1 MRVTKRLMAALLACL
16 MLLSLLPVPA
26 YAADDGRIALLAV
39 TQDGY
44 VIEPEYIGYRSGDTV
59 KDVLKNSGHTFSG
72 IDSGFITAV
81 DGRTDN
87 YSLHYDGDG
96 YALDASAKGLT
107 AIWFT
112 TNANQSYGDDLL
124 HLAERMAAYNTSTNG
139 LKDYAAAKEAYDA
152 AHSGFYAAANAAAA
166 PLRTALENA
175 IEKFETFQAG
185 DRVTVTIAA
194 TQDGNAVTPAQA
206 TFTSEFGTVTTV
218 KNAGSVQ
225 LVPATYQ
232 FDLSDGGINHVRGTV
247 EVTAQGAAV
256 SAPLPSGKWIKELR
270 LGIDNQWKDGEDVP
284 KFDETDGGATFWVP
298 DYSYGTLYPYMVPGD
313 GIGTG
318 EGQMNVRVYLAGVET
333 LPKYARS
340 WQSKATA
347 LSRVLPGSSLEG
359 GDVVLEARYAVDG
372 YEQYQPYT
380 LHVLRTPSLTDLVV
394 SDASARL
401 KLDFD
406 KKTLSY
412 TVATT
417 EDTVTVTASPLCAQA
432 KLTVAGKAAQGGAP
446 VNVTLAGCQKNGKGQ
461 YIIPV
466 ELTFEGRAVTYTV
479 LVEKRESVLV
489 TLEHEQ
495 DVTVE
500 LTNNAGAVIA
510 PRQQTGTADVYAL
523 VPGDSYTYVSTKN
536 SYFHTT
542 AAVKAS
548 AGLTVQVPTP
558 IVEDWLKGLDA
569 KSGTSA
575 KAIPYPMT
583 PAFSAGVHEYDFAV
597 ESNNASFFLN
607 RARTDS
613 TYVTTMVYY
622 GHYNTNF
629 ADKLYEKVLTSK
641 DDGYGSV
648 ANFMAAGGH
657 GNSMELQV
665 AQAKAVGGVTF
676 YQSYLISAHRVMTLN
691 SMKLAD
697 NNGSALP
704 LNQKDDASK
713 AFDKLVLDYTTSL
726 GQRVPEI
733 QLTLR
738 PLSGYRLDA
747 DMTVTVA
754 CGDWSQT
761 LTYDADNR
769 PNVLRTVNVPLNTAL
784 QTEAVTVTV
793 SHSEPTS
800 VAQTYSIRIN
810 KLPPV
815 ETTVTTDP
823 ADATVFLTSN
833 VNGQRILPGETGTY
847 TLDTNGAYTLVV
859 TRSGYVGQKL
869 DVIAGEDS
877 KNITVKLEKAPES
890 SHNDILQPGD
900 WPLFRADS
908 NNNGVVSA
916 PTPITAEDAVLVWAN
931 KVGEGYGASAASC
944 PIIAGGYLYA
954 YARDKLLKIDK
965 DTGAVVGE
973 GTMVTSSSF
982 AINSPTYADGMIF
995 VALSGGRIQA
1005 FDAESLESLWVYTD
1019 PLGGQPNCPIAYC
1032 DGYIYT
1038 GFWNSETK
1046 QANFAGISVTDED
1059 PTQPQETK
1067 LAAWT
1072 YTHNGF
1078 YWAGAYACE
1087 NFVLVTTDDGE
1098 SGYTTGYGSVLSLDP
1113 KTGVLLDQLKATNV
1127 GDLRSSVCY
1136 DPATDAYY
1144 FTSKGGDLYQVRT
1157 NEDGT
1162 FVKGSLNRLHLDN
1175 GSSDDNTPPMST
1187 STPVV
1192 HNGRAYIGVSGVS
1205 QFGAYSGHNMTVVD
1219 LESFSIAYT
1228 VPTQGYPQT
1237 SGLLTTA
1244 YEDQDGYAY
1253 VYFFDNYTPGKLRV
1267 LRDKPGMTEVDHT
1280 YTTMETYNGDSGE
1293 VTIETGYVLFTPSGA
1308 QAQYAICSPIVDGE
1322 GNIYFKN
1329 DSAYMMR
1336 LSSRVTALEIT
1347 RQPERTVY
1355 EIGETFDGAGMQV
1368 TALLANGMTRDV
1380 TDYVKFTAEPL
1391 TAEDTEITVSL
1402 DLTRLD
1408 IPGGPN
1414 WVFYQNRDGQAG
1426 QEWTCPTGTVNID
1439 LKDGHVYGQPVWT
1452 WNDDFSAYAEFAC
1465 TVNPRHE
1472 KLHLDAQV
1480 TSEITTGS
1488 SCLEGG
1494 VRTYTAKVVLDGVTY
1509 TDVRT
1514 QPIPADGHKL
1524 SAVAEVPAACTEN
1537 GVKAHWVCSVCGQL
1551 FADAEGQNETT
1562 LEALTIPALG
1572 HKTELAGAKA
1582 ATCTEDGYTGD
1593 EICTVCN
1600 EVVKKGEV
1608 IPALG
1613 HKTQLVG
1620 AKAAT
1625 CTEDGYT
1632 GDEVCTVCNEVVKK
1646 GEVIPALGHKTQL
1659 VGAKA
1664 ATCTQDGYTGDEVCT
1679 VCNETVKKGETI
1691 PAAGHDYKDGKCT
1704 VCGETDPN
1712 YKPDEPVQPENPGVK
1727 TGDEAHT
1734 ALWLAAASVSLLA
1747 AAALLLGKKK
1757 HLS

>member
-39 TQDGY
+39 AQDGY
-44 VIEPEYIGYRSGDTV
+44 VIEPEYIGYHDGDTV

-112 TNANQSYGDDLL
+112 TNANQSYGENLL

-284 KFDETDGGATFWVP
+284 KLDETDGGATSWVP

-313 GIGTG
+313 GIGTA
-318 EGQMNVRVYLAGVET
+318 EG
-333 LPKYARS
+333 
-340 WQSKATA
+340 
-347 LSRVLPGSSLEG
+347 
-359 GDVVLEARYAVDG
+359 
-372 YEQYQPYT
+372 
-380 LHVLRTPSLTDLVV
+380 
-394 SDASARL
+394 
-401 KLDFD
+401 
-406 KKTLSY
+406 
-412 TVATT
+412 
-417 EDTVTVTASPLCAQA
+417 
-432 KLTVAGKAAQGGAP
+432 
-446 VNVTLAGCQKNGKGQ
+446 
-461 YIIPV
+461 
-466 ELTFEGRAVTYTV
+466 
-479 LVEKRESVLV
+479 
-489 TLEHEQ
+489 
-495 DVTVE
+495 
-500 LTNNAGAVIA
+500 
-510 PRQQTGTADVYAL
+510 
-523 VPGDSYTYVSTKN
+523 
-536 SYFHTT
+536 
-542 AAVKAS
+542 
-548 AGLTVQVPTP
+548 
-558 IVEDWLKGLDA
+558 
-569 KSGTSA
+569 
-575 KAIPYPMT
+575 
-583 PAFSAGVHEYDFAV
+583 
-597 ESNNASFFLN
+597 
-607 RARTDS
+607 
-613 TYVTTMVYY
+613 
-622 GHYNTNF
+622 
-629 ADKLYEKVLTSK
+629 
-641 DDGYGSV
+641 
-648 ANFMAAGGH
+648 
-657 GNSMELQV
+657 
-665 AQAKAVGGVTF
+665 
-676 YQSYLISAHRVMTLN
+676 
-691 SMKLAD
+691 
-697 NNGSALP
+697 
-704 LNQKDDASK
+704 
-713 AFDKLVLDYTTSL
+713 
-726 GQRVPEI
+726 
-733 QLTLR
+733 
-738 PLSGYRLDA
+738 
-747 DMTVTVA
+747 
-754 CGDWSQT
+754 
-761 LTYDADNR
+761 
-769 PNVLRTVNVPLNTAL
+769 
-784 QTEAVTVTV
+784 
-793 SHSEPTS
+793 
-800 VAQTYSIRIN
+800 QTYSIRIN

-869 DVIAGEDS
+869 DVIAGENS
-877 KNITVKLEKAPES
+877 KNITVKLDKAPES
-890 SHNDILQPGD
+890 THNDILQPGD

-965 DTGAVVGE
+965 DTGAVVGQ

-1059 PTQPQETK
+1059 PTQPRETK

-1087 NFVLVTTDDGE
+1087 NFVLVTTDDGD

-1175 GSSDDNTPPMST
+1175 GGNDDNTPPMST
-1187 STPVV
+1187 STPVI

-1368 TALLANGMTRDV
+1368 TALLANGMTQDV

-1480 TSEITTGS
+1480 TSEVTTGS

-1551 FADAEGQNETT
+1551 FSDAEGQNETT
-1562 LEALTIPALG
+1562 LEALTIPA
-1572 HKTELAGAKA
+1572 T
-1582 ATCTEDGYTGD
+1582 
-1593 EICTVCN
+1593 
-1600 EVVKKGEV
+1600 
-1608 IPALG
+1608 G

-1632 GDEVCTVCNEVVKK
+1632 GDEVCTVCGETVKK
-1646 GEVIPALGHKTQL
+1646 GEVIPATGHKTEL

-1664 ATCTQDGYTGDEVCT
+1664 ATCTQDGYTGDQVCTVCNEVVKKGEVIPATGHKTELVGAKAAACTEDGYTGDEVCT
-1679 VCNETVKKGETI
+1679 VCNEVVKKGETI
-1691 PAAGHDYKDGKCT
+1691 PATGHDYKDGKCT

>member
-39 TQDGY
+39 AQDGY

-166 PLRTALENA
+166 PLRTALEKA
-175 IEKFETFQAG
+175 IEKFEAFQAG

-194 TQDGNAVTPAQA
+194 TQDGSAVTPAQA

-313 GIGTG
+313 GIGTA

-340 WQSKATA
+340 WQSKATV
-347 LSRVLPGSSLEG
+347 LTRVLPGSSLEG
-359 GDVVLEARYAVDG
+359 GDVVLEARYTVDG

-417 EDTVTVTASPLCAQA
+417 EDAVTVTASPLCAQA
-432 KLTVAGKAAQGGAP
+432 KL
-446 VNVTLAGCQKNGKGQ
+446 
-461 YIIPV
+461 
-466 ELTFEGRAVTYTV
+466 
-479 LVEKRESVLV
+479 
-489 TLEHEQ
+489 
-495 DVTVE
+495 
-500 LTNNAGAVIA
+500 
-510 PRQQTGTADVYAL
+510 
-523 VPGDSYTYVSTKN
+523 
-536 SYFHTT
+536 
-542 AAVKAS
+542 
-548 AGLTVQVPTP
+548 
-558 IVEDWLKGLDA
+558 
-569 KSGTSA
+569 
-575 KAIPYPMT
+575 
-583 PAFSAGVHEYDFAV
+583 
-597 ESNNASFFLN
+597 
-607 RARTDS
+607 
-613 TYVTTMVYY
+613 
-622 GHYNTNF
+622 
-629 ADKLYEKVLTSK
+629 
-641 DDGYGSV
+641 
-648 ANFMAAGGH
+648 
-657 GNSMELQV
+657 
-665 AQAKAVGGVTF
+665 
-676 YQSYLISAHRVMTLN
+676 
-691 SMKLAD
+691 
-697 NNGSALP
+697 
-704 LNQKDDASK
+704 
-713 AFDKLVLDYTTSL
+713 
-726 GQRVPEI
+726 
-733 QLTLR
+733 
-738 PLSGYRLDA
+738 
-747 DMTVTVA
+747 TVTVA

-769 PNVLRTVNVPLNTAL
+769 PNVLRTVSVPLNTAL
-784 QTEAVTVTV
+784 QTEAITVTV

-833 VNGQRILPGETGTY
+833 VNGQRILPGETGAY

-869 DVIAGEDS
+869 DVIAGENS
-877 KNITVKLEKAPES
+877 KNITVKLDKAPES

-965 DTGAVVGE
+965 ETGAVVGE

-1046 QANFAGISVTDED
+1046 QANFVGINVTDED
-1059 PTQPQETK
+1059 PTQTQEAK

-1087 NFVLVTTDDGE
+1087 NFVLVTTDDGD

-1175 GSSDDNTPPMST
+1175 GSNDDNTPPMST
-1187 STPVV
+1187 STPVI
-1192 HNGRAYIGVSGVS
+1192 HNGRAYIGVSGAS

-1414 WVFYQNRDGQAG
+1414 WVFYQNRDGQTG
-1426 QEWTCPTGTVNID
+1426 QEWTCPTGTVNIE

-1537 GVKAHWVCSVCGQL
+1537 GVKAHWVCDVCGKL

-1562 LEALTIPALG
+1562 LEALTIPATG
-1572 HKTELAGAKA
+1572 HKTQLVGAKP

-1593 EICTVCN
+1593 EVCTICQEVVKKGEVIPATGHKTQLVGAKPTTCTEDGYTGDEACTICQEVVKKGEVIPATGHKTQLVGAKAAACTEDGYTGDQVCTVCN
-1600 EVVKKGEV
+1600 EVVKKGEA
-1608 IPALG
+1608 IPATG

-1632 GDEVCTVCNEVVKK
+1632 GDEVCTVCGETVKK
-1646 GEVIPALGHKTQL
+1646 GEVIPAT
-1659 VGAKA
+1659 
-1664 ATCTQDGYTGDEVCT
+1664 
-1679 VCNETVKKGETI
+1679 
-1691 PAAGHDYKDGKCT
+1691 GHDYKDGKCT

-1712 YKPDEPVQPENPGVK
+1712 YKPAEPENPGVK
-1727 TGDEAHT
+1727 TGDAGHT